1 MMRNYFF
8 FIALMSLQTSYHC
21 GTRHLETLP
30 FISVSE
36 LPLQS
41 TPPDPLVFSDGTPV
55 ATVEE
60 WERYRRPQIASLF
73 ADYVYGH
80 MPPAPGIETTLDMVN
95 ERALNGAATMKQL
108 TLRFGPEG
116 TPPIHLLLLVP
127 NAHPDPAPVF
137 LGLNFYGNHSVLA
150 DALIPLSTHWIPERA
165 SGVENNRATEEARGS
180 AVERWQ
186 IEALIDR
193 GYAVAT
199 FYHADV
205 DPDKNDFSDGV
216 HPHFEIEGT
225 TERTDKSWGTLAA
238 WAWGLHRAVDYLV
251 TDPDIDP
258 DRIAVM
264 GHSRNG
270 KAALLAGATDERIAM
285 VVSNQ
290 SGCGGAAIS
299 RRRVGETVQAINT
312 NFPHW
317 FNKVFRSFNDEE
329 DRLPIDQH
337 SLIALIA
344 PRPVLVASAVEDQWA
359 DPEGEFEAL
368 KAAEPVYKLYRLAGL
383 NETEMPVVN
392 TLVGVELGYHI
403 RPGGHAIGA
412 QDWSVFVDFAE
423 AQMK

>member
-36 LPLQS
+36 LPLQT

-55 ATVEE
+55 TSIEE
-60 WERYRRPQIASLF
+60 WERYRRPQIAGLF

-80 MPPAPGIETTLDMVN
+80 MPPATDITATLDLVN
-95 ERALNGAATMKQL
+95 ERALDGAATMKQL

-127 NAHPDPAPVF
+127 NAHPDPGPVF

-150 DALIPLSTHWIPERA
+150 DSLIPLSTHWVPERA
-165 SGVENNRATEEARGS
+165 PGVENNRATEEARGS

-205 DPDKNDFSDGV
+205 DPDKNDFTDGV
-216 HPHFEIEGT
+216 HPHFEVEGT

-317 FNKVFRSFNDEE
+317 FNRVFRSFNDDE

-368 KAAEPVYKLYRLAGL
+368 REAEPVYKLYRLAGL
-383 NETEMPVVN
+383 NEREMPAVN
-392 TLVGVELGYHI
+392 KLVGVELGYHI